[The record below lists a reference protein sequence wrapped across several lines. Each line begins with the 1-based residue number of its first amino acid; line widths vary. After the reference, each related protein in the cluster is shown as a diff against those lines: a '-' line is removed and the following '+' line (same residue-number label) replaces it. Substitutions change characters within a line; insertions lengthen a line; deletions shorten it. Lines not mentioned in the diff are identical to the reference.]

1 METTCPRINGK
12 VIRYD
17 TLTNILIEKSELERL
32 LREVKERERILLKE
46 KGLQSWFDW
55 IMEQL
60 GY

>member
-32 LREVKERERILLKE
+32 LREVKEKERILLKE

>member
-1 METTCPRINGK
+1 METTCPRINGT

-55 IMEQL
+55 VMEQL